1 MSLFKITINAGTPA
15 TYDPP
20 TLTVYVGDS
29 IFWFN
34 SDLTQAHWPAPK
46 SGPPNGFMQHQI
58 APNSSSNQFSVATPG
73 PIDYVCNNHP
83 GAETGRI
90 IVKALKKK
98 KGPFGPKT
106 KKGPFGPKTKKG
118 PFAPKSK
125 KGPFAGDT
133 KKGAFGTKTKY

>member
-15 TYDPP
+15 TYDPTP
-20 TLTVYVGDS
+20 LTVYVGDS

-34 SDLTQAHWPAPK
+34 GDLTQAHWPAPAG
-46 SGPPNGFMQHQI
+46 GPSTGFMAHQI
-58 APNSSSNQFSVATPG
+58 AQNSSSNQFSVATPG

-83 GAETGRI
+83 GETGQI

-106 KKGPFGPKTKKG
+106 KKGPFAPKTKKG
-118 PFAPKSK
+118 PFA
-125 KGPFAGDT
+125 GNT
-133 KKGAFGTKTKY
+133 KKGAFGSQTKY

>member
-1 MSLFKITINAGTPA
+1 MSLFKITIKAGTPA

-20 TLTVYVGDS
+20 TLTVYAGDS

-46 SGPPNGFMQHQI
+46 GGPPNGFMQVQI
-58 APNSSSNQFSVATPG
+58 AQNSSSNQFSVAQPG

-83 GAETGRI
+83 GETGQI
-90 IVKALKKK
+90 IVKAMKK
-98 KGPFGPKT
+98 

-118 PFAPKSK
+118 PFAPKTK

-133 KKGAFGTKTKY
+133 KKGAFGVKTKY